1 MSVTDAHETRSA
13 PAGSVTGKGQLLAQ
27 PRGQVRVS
35 ATGVLVVCP
44 SAQTPLAQPQFGMR
58 NRPLRTHPT
67 DHLLGPHMAL
77 ETRCGGEKR
86 RFAHAALTLPCP
98 LPQMLRAQI
107 RTARPGS
114 LTPVDHTLTAVK

>member
-1 MSVTDAHETRSA
+1 
-13 PAGSVTGKGQLLAQ
+13 
-27 PRGQVRVS
+27 
-35 ATGVLVVCP
+35 
-44 SAQTPLAQPQFGMR
+44 MR

-86 RFAHAALTLPCP
+86 RLAHAALTLPCP

-114 LTPVDHTLTAVK
+114 LTTADHTLPAVNRVLVRDLDHVRAKDRIKRRTGDQGSQHLQPVPPHTIRSILK